1 MVSAMVCHGCGMVV
15 PWFATAFAMD
25 LLWFCYDFAMVLVWV
40 CQGVCHG
47 FALPLLWF
55 AMVFAMALLRKVR
68 GAWLNGTSLESSLQ
82 SQRMDV
88 AVFRMA
94 VC

>member
-1 MVSAMVCHGCGMVV
+1 MVSAMVCHGCGMVL
-15 PWFATAFAMD
+15 PWFAMAFAMD

-55 AMVFAMALLRKVR
+55 AMVFAMELLRKVR
-68 GAWLNGTSLESSLQ
+68 GAWLNGTSP
-82 SQRMDV
+82 V
-88 AVFRMA
+88 ATNGCGCFSHGRVLIRL
-94 VC
+94 